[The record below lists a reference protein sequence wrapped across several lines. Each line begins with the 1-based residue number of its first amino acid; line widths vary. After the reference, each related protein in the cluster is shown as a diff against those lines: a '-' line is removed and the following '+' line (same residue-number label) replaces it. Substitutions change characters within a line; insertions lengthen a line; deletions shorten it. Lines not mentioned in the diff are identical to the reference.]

1 MAGAGERKKQVRFAR
16 LEEEEDDGGGGGG
29 RGGGGEGDDD
39 DEEEEELVAVA
50 GEAPTKEPL
59 RGSARLLLQPVVTVA
74 DGSGRRSRAGGG
86 VGAGKPQAEG
96 AARRALKW
104 CTSVAVCS
112 AFLGLGMAIAILG
125 PTFQDLAANV
135 SKNVSQI
142 SYIFVG
148 RSMGYFGGSLIG
160 GILFDCMNA
169 QLLLG
174 LSMLGT
180 AIGLYAIPWCKKA
193 LLLTSMMSVIGFAM
207 GVLDTGGNILAL
219 DTWGTEA
226 GPHMQALHFS
236 FALGAFV
243 APVLAKMALGGSSV
257 GPPAHLAGGDDHQSV
272 ENPPPDVTL
281 VPKLHLS
288 LNFMWSYVV
297 IGTYLLLVA
306 LLFFILYLRSSPV
319 RDRTKLSTQKY
330 QTAKYHHALIIL
342 LAVFFFWY
350 VGAEVAYGSYIFTYA
365 KIYVGMEETEAAGL
379 NSLFWGSFAACR
391 GLAICFATCSYPGT
405 MILLSIIGSTV
416 SSLFLALFNTHPISL
431 WLGSAVY
438 GASMA
443 TIFPSGISW
452 IEQYTTIQG
461 KSAALFVMGAALG
474 EMCIPAV
481 VGLLQG
487 HFPFHPVLLYAALG
501 AAVMTAVLF
510 PVMYKLATSSCDA
523 QLKRVGDGEL
533 QEALL
538 SNSHLEDDEDGKEWN
553 EADFE
558 IIEMNNTL
566 QNSVIETSKT
576 IQGESTPA
584 NSSHPPS
591 GNLSFT
597 TSPILAIRSP
607 RRKNSSKND

>member
-1 MAGAGERKKQVRFAR
+1 MADAVERKKQVRFAR
-16 LEEEEDDGGGGGG
+16 LEEDEDDGGGG
-29 RGGGGEGDDD
+29 EGD
-39 DEEEEELVAVA
+39 EEEELVVA
-50 GEAPTKEPL
+50 ADASSKEPL
-59 RGSARLLLQPVVTVA
+59 RGSARLVSQPAVTVA
-74 DGSGRRSRAGGG
+74 EGSGRRSRAGGG
-86 VGAGKPQAEG
+86 VGAAKQQAV
-96 AARRALKW
+96 ALKW
-104 CTSVAVCS
+104 CTSIALCA
-112 AFLGLGMAIAILG
+112 AFLGLGMAIAVLG
-125 PTFQDLAANV
+125 PTFQDLATNV
-135 SKNVSQI
+135 NKNVSQI

-180 AIGLYAIPWCKKA
+180 ALGLYAIPWCRQV
-193 LLLTSMMSVIGFAM
+193 LLLTAMMSVIGFAM
-207 GVLDTGGNILAL
+207 GVLDTGGNVLAL

-243 APVLAKMALGGSSV
+243 APILAKMALGGSFIDPQAHPGGSDKNETSV
-257 GPPAHLAGGDDHQSV
+257 NSLPA
-272 ENPPPDVTL
+272 VTSL
-281 VPKLHLS
+281 LKLHLN
-288 LNFMWSYVV
+288 LNFMWSYVM

-306 LLFFILYLRSSPV
+306 LLFFLLYLRSTPV
-319 RDRTKLSTQKY
+319 RDRSKLSVQKY
-330 QTAKYHHALIIL
+330 QVVKYHHAVIIL

-350 VGAEVAYGSYIFTYA
+350 VGAEVTYGSYIFTYA
-365 KIYVGMEETEAAGL
+365 KTYVGMKENEAAGL
-379 NSLFWGSFAACR
+379 NSLFWGTFAACR
-391 GLAICFATCSYPGT
+391 GLAICFAACSYPGS

-416 SSLFLALFNTHPISL
+416 SSLFLALFNTHAVSL

-452 IEQYTTIQG
+452 VEQYITIQG

-487 HFPFHPVLLYAALG
+487 YFPTHPVLLYAALG

-510 PVMYKLATSSCDA
+510 PVMYKLATLPCDA
-523 QLKRVGDGEL
+523 KLKHVGDSEL

-538 SNSHLEDDEDGKEWN
+538 SSSHLEDEEDGREWN
-553 EADFE
+553 EVDFE
-558 IIEMNNTL
+558 VIEMNDTL
-566 QNSVIETSKT
+566 HNSVIETSKM
-576 IQGESTPA
+576 IQGESTGA
-584 NSSHPPS
+584 TSSHPPS
-591 GNLSFT
+591 GSLPFN
-597 TSPILAIRSP
+597 TSPMLAIRSP